1 MLKHL
6 ASINQTS
13 QECVLLSDSYKTFSK
28 FLTFLLSERIQRR
41 YGDLNGE
48 LLLVDL
54 TRGTGGL
61 GISLAGNKDR
71 NTMSVFVAG
80 IQPESSAALDGRI
93 VVGDELLEVL
103 QLSTWFNQYALLY
116 DGCMLWQ
123 FNSFHSVEPVKW
135 NELNTKH
142 NYHKL
147 EIHQQILEYLID

>member
-13 QECVLLSDSYKTFSK
+13 QECVLLSDSYNTFSK

-103 QLSTWFNQYALLY
+103 QLST
-116 DGCMLWQ
+116 
-123 FNSFHSVEPVKW
+123 
-135 NELNTKH
+135 
-142 NYHKL
+142 
-147 EIHQQILEYLID
+147 